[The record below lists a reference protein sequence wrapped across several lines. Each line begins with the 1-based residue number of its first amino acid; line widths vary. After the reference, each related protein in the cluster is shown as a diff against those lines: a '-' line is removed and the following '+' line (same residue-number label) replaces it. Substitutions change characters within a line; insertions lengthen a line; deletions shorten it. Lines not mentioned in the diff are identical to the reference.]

1 MLKLISTS
9 FSEHG
14 AKSLAKLLT
23 TKYGCT
29 IIQNPKYD
37 KDKGMWTITYHDP
50 KLGNEDEDE
59 TRKNG
64 QDVQGVRNNKRTGTS
79 KLGAMEKLGKRTKK

>member
-1 MLKLISTS
+1 MEKLVTTS
-9 FSEHG
+9 FSENG
-14 AKSLAKLLT
+14 AKSMAHLLT
-23 TKYGCT
+23 KKYDCT

-50 KLGNEDEDE
+50 KLGNKDENE
-59 TRKNG
+59 TCKNG

>member
-1 MLKLISTS
+1 MKPILSTS
-9 FSEHG
+9 FSENG
-14 AKSLAKLLT
+14 AKSMAHLLT
-23 TKYGCT
+23 KKYGCT

-50 KLGNEDEDE
+50 KLGNKDENE
-59 TRKNG
+59 TCKNG

>member
-1 MLKLISTS
+1 MKPILSTS
-9 FSEHG
+9 FSENG
-14 AKSLAKLLT
+14 AKSMAHLLT
-23 TKYGCT
+23 KKYGCT

-50 KLGNEDEDE
+50 KLGNKNENE
-59 TRKNG
+59 TCKNG
-64 QDVQGVRNNKRTGTS
+64 QDVQGVRNNKRAGTS